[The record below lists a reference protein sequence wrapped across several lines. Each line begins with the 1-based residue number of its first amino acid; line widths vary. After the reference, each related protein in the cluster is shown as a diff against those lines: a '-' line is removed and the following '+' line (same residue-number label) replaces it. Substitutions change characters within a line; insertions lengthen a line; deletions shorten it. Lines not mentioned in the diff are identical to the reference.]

1 MQDHAAMHRSS
12 QSASTDEGDR
22 IDVEAPC
29 ELSTDA
35 YEKMCIALYAYRFG
49 QIGFLDLLT
58 KFEEIL
64 DIEPLQS
71 DTEPALER
79 SETEN

>member
-12 QSASTDEGDR
+12 QSASTGEDDR
-22 IDVEAPC
+22 IRVEAPC

-35 YEKMCIALYAYRFG
+35 YERMCTALYAYRFG

-64 DIEPLQS
+64 DIEPPQS
-71 DTEPALER
+71 DTKPTLEW
-79 SETEN
+79 SDTEN